1 MKVCSKCNEELQITA
16 FSKNKATKDGLFAW
30 CKKCVHEYNIRPE
43 IRIRE
48 RRRENTQRY
57 KKYDREYANTKVYNN
72 WTREH
77 IKFLWQEYHIIPE
90 IYDLIL
96 EDQNGVCAIC
106 GNLPKG
112 KRLCVDHNHD
122 TDEIRGLLCDKCNQA
137 IGLFKDNPE
146 YMMLAAEY
154 VQNKDVV

>member
-1 MKVCSKCNEELQITA
+1 MKICSKCSCKLEDFL
-16 FSKNKATKDGLFAW
+16 FSKNKNTKDGLYAW
-30 CKKCVHEYNIRPE
+30 CKECVHNYNTQPE

-48 RRRENTQRY
+48 RIREKTP
-57 KKYDREYANTKVYNN
+57 KYRVRKQKYANEKIYND

-77 IKFLWQEYHIIPE
+77 IKFLWQEYHIVPE
-90 IYDLIL
+90 IYELIL

-106 GNLPKG
+106 SNPPNG

-137 IGLFKDNPE
+137 IGLFRDNPE
-146 YMMLAAEY
+146 YMILAAEY
-154 VQNKDVV
+154 IQSKDVA